1 MGFTGAEAVMLFA
14 NTYLVLRV
22 SYFNEF
28 NTYTEMKGLDT
39 KQILVNYED
48 SLSEEDAISY
58 VKKYW

>member
-1 MGFTGAEAVMLFA
+1 MLFA